1 MEWQERTQRLIG
13 EDGIAALRAARVI
26 LFGVGG
32 VGGAVAEAL
41 LRAGVGTLALVDADC
56 VEITNVNRQIVATR
70 KSVGRAKVEV
80 MRERALEINPSAR
93 VEAMRAFYSA
103 DNAQTFSLEQYD
115 YVADAIDSVRSKLLL
130 VQNALAAR
138 VPVISAMGAGNKL
151 DPARFRVEDIS
162 RTSVCPLARVM
173 RRELK
178 KVGIEHLK
186 VVYSDE
192 LPVRAGTGAPGSIS
206 FVPAA
211 AGLVMAG
218 EIVRDLLASRE
229 G

>member
-1 MEWQERTQRLIG
+1 M
-13 EDGIAALRAARVI
+13 
-26 LFGVGG
+26 
-32 VGGAVAEAL
+32 
-41 LRAGVGTLALVDADC
+41 
-56 VEITNVNRQIVATR
+56 EITNVNRQIVATR

-151 DPARFRVEDIS
+151 DPRALS
-162 RTSVCPLARVM
+162 RGGHFPNER
-173 RRELK
+173 
-178 KVGIEHLK
+178 
-186 VVYSDE
+186 
-192 LPVRAGTGAPGSIS
+192 LPAGRA
-206 FVPAA
+206 
-211 AGLVMAG
+211 
-218 EIVRDLLASRE
+218 
-229 G
+229 